1 MESFLEK
8 DIGLSLLLKK
18 LKRCGTFPH
27 DDAIGVRH
35 NSVTQDFKIIIMTM
49 SELTR
54 ISVAYSEVQ
63 YKINAC
69 KLQSLASERLT
80 RRQCIAQLVEK
91 PNVDH

>member
-63 YKINAC
+63 DKC
-69 KLQSLASERLT
+69 VQSLASERLT